1 MYTFTTLI
9 VGEIVWGG
17 AKAKGNV
24 QTKRSIYIKEKN
36 IIRARTLQGETHV
49 RAIKQFVKML
59 C

>member
-9 VGEIVWGG
+9 VGEIVRGG

-24 QTKRSIYIKEKN
+24 QTKRSIYIKEK
-36 IIRARTLQGETHV
+36 ISYAHAHCKGETHV

>member
-9 VGEIVWGG
+9 VGEIVRGG

-36 IIRARTLQGETHV
+36 IIRARTLQRRDTCKSDK
-49 RAIKQFVKML
+49 AIR
-59 C
+59 